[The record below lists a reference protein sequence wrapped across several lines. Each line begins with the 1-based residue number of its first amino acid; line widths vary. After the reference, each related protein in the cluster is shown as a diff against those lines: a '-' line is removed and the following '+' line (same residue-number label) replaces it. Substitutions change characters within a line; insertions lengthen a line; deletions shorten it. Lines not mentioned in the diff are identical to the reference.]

1 MLDFASV
8 FLHRLSRREP
18 TIPMKTTTSLKFFQ
32 PAVAAALAIVIAWGL
47 SLRPA
52 QAVPYVVTLQQV
64 GPDVVATGTGAFNLI
79 GLSFV
84 TNSGALASVNP
95 KSGVIQTGPTTS
107 SSVSVYTGASGPT
120 SFGSGGATFANLG
133 TGDPVGILGGGGA
146 SGHGALVVPFG
157 YVSGTALSDTSTY
170 DGATFSSL
178 GVTPGTYVWTWGR
191 GVNQNFTLIAA
202 VPDAGSTFGL
212 LFLSLIALFGVNR
225 LRARQLA

>member
-1 MLDFASV
+1 
-8 FLHRLSRREP
+8 
-18 TIPMKTTTSLKFFQ
+18 MKTTTPSFKFLH
-32 PAVAAALAIVIAWGL
+32 PAVLATLAVTIACGL
-47 SLRPA
+47 SARPA
-52 QAVPYVVTLQQV
+52 QAGYIVMLNQV
-64 GPDVVATGTGAFNLI
+64 GPNVVATGTGAFNLI

-170 DGATFSSL
+170 DGASFSTL
-178 GVTPGTYVWTWGR
+178 GVTPGTYEWTWGT
-191 GVNQNFTLIAA
+191 GPNQNFTLDAVAPA
-202 VPDAGSTFGL
+202 VPDSGSTFAL
-212 LFLSLIALFGVNR
+212 LLVALGGLFGVSR
-225 LRARQLA
+225 FRCVHLA